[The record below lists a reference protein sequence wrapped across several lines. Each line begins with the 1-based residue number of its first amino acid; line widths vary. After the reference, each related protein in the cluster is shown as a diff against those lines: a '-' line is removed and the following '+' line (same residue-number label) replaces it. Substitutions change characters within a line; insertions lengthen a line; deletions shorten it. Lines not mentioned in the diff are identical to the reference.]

1 METLLFFMSGLT
13 LGIALTYT
21 YYDSREREEKFNAL
35 LAKVSLRDNSDNNSD
50 NDNNNEKYY

>member
-35 LAKVSLRDNSDNNSD
+35 LAKANLRNNSD
-50 NDNNNEKYY
+50 NDNNNENRKYY

>member
-21 YYDSREREEKFNAL
+21 YYDSKEREEKFNAL
-35 LAKVSLRDNSDNNSD
+35 LAKVKLGNNHDNNHD
-50 NDNNNEKYY
+50 NDNYNGKYF